1 MASPTEFPVAKRQKH
16 DDPALDEP
24 PYAPPPAE
32 LALSEALPSGTDSI
46 SIKADSELATD
57 ACAPGSSS
65 EQEAAVQLIVCIKR
79 RLMSLKPCQDSYGRP
94 ESDAPQEGTHA
105 AAVNDDF
112 ENDRPASTAVLRAL
126 RVPMHDSQCTRG
138 SQRLHGRRPLC
149 TVTAAAAA
157 LFLAVFTVTQ
167 RSEDQA
173 IRR

>member
-65 EQEAAVQLIVCIKR
+65 EQEAAVQLIVCIKT
-79 RLMSLKPCQDSYGRP
+79 KADEP
-94 ESDAPQEGTHA
+94 ETVPG
-105 AAVNDDF
+105 F
-112 ENDRPASTAVLRAL
+112 LRPARIGRAAGGDP
-126 RVPMHDSQCTRG
+126 RSCSERRFRERQASVDG
-138 SQRLHGRRPLC
+138 SPASATCSH
-149 TVTAAAAA
+149 A
-157 LFLAVFTVTQ
+157 
-167 RSEDQA
+167 
-173 IRR
+173 

>member
-65 EQEAAVQLIVCIKR
+65 EQEAAVQLMVCIKMKADETEIVPGF
-79 RLMSLKPCQDSYGRP
+79 L
-94 ESDAPQEGTHA
+94 
-105 AAVNDDF
+105 
-112 ENDRPASTAVLRAL
+112 RPARIGRAAGGD
-126 RVPMHDSQCTRG
+126 P
-138 SQRLHGRRPLC
+138 
-149 TVTAAAAA
+149 
-157 LFLAVFTVTQ
+157 
-167 RSEDQA
+167 RSCSEP
-173 IRR
+173 RF